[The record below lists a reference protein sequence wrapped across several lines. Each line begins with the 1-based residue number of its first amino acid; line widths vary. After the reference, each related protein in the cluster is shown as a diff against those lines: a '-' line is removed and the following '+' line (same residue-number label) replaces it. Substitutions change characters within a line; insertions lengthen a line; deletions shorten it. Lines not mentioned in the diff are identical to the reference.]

1 MLLLISAW
9 DIFKQ
14 LDQNFSIPYIA
25 GLRQLWRHITDQTVL
40 TQEEI
45 PEEGG

>member
-1 MLLLISAW
+1 MLLLISALY
-9 DIFKQ
+9 IFKQ
-14 LDQNFSIPYIA
+14 LDQHFSIPYIA
-25 GLRQLWRHITDQTVL
+25 GLRQVWKHITDQTVL